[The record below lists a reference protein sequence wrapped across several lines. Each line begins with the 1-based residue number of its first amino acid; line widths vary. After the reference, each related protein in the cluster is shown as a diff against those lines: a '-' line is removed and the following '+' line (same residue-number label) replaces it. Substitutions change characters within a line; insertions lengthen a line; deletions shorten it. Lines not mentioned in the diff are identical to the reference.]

1 MINKVRGGIFL
12 KDNEYLNMF
21 FAEAKEY
28 IEVLNNGI
36 LTLENDP
43 EDKETIDAIFR
54 AAHSLKGMAAAM
66 GFEKLTELTH
76 KLENSLDKIRE
87 GKVSV
92 KTEFID
98 LLFQALDNIQYL
110 VKAVEDNGGEE
121 PEDFDID
128 ALVAELIAYTENSVV
143 EGKSKIQKS
152 SDGLEDFLTDSEKEE
167 LLDRKKDKERVY
179 QLKAEIVEEEFKS
192 VRAFMLLKKLD
203 EIGQL
208 FKSNPSRDEIENS
221 ELDIEDLDII
231 ALSWLDSEEFKTEL
245 ESQQSVNLIN
255 LEELQNSQLETNKES
270 TSKKIDSKKTGVS
283 SFNSSSTVRVDI
295 SKLDTLMN
303 MVGELLIN
311 KSRLESLNIRKT
323 KFTEI
328 MPQLD
333 RVTMDLHHIVMQ
345 IRMVPVGVMF
355 SRFPRMMRDLS
366 NKMDK
371 KIDFVMTGQE
381 TELDRSIIDELAD
394 PLTHL
399 LRNAIDHGIEKPAER
414 KANGKDEEGR
424 IELTA
429 YQKGSEIIIEV
440 KDDGAGIEAAAIAK
454 KAVAKGI
461 VEEEEIQQMEKRDIL
476 DFVFHPGFSTA
487 QEITDVSGRG
497 VGMDIVRS
505 TVKKLD
511 GQVSINSEPG
521 EGSTFKITLPL
532 TLAISQALMVKILG
546 DTFAIPLN
554 SVSETLTIEPQNIKK
569 IRGKDV
575 IVLRETTIPIV
586 SAASIFGNEK
596 QETFRNSEK
605 DLSVVIL
612 KSGERKVGLV
622 VGQLLN
628 QQEIVIKSL
637 GKYLQDTRYISG
649 ATIIGDGDVALI
661 IDVRDVVSK

>member
-1 MINKVRGGIFL
+1 MQE
-12 KDNEYLNMF
+12 NEYLKIF

-36 LTLENDP
+36 LTLENNP

-87 GKVSV
+87 GEIKV

-110 VKAVEDNGGEE
+110 VKAVEENNGKE
-121 PEDFDID
+121 PEGFDLD
-128 ALVAELIAYTENSVV
+128 ALIAELNAYTEANDFKESQTAAVDTSENV
-143 EGKSKIQKS
+143 R
-152 SDGLEDFLTDSEKEE
+152 DFLTEAEKEE
-167 LLDRKKDKERVY
+167 LLERKKDKEKVY
-179 QLKAEIVEEEFKS
+179 HLKAEVVDEEFKS

-208 FKSNPSRDEIENS
+208 FKSEPPRNTIENS
-221 ELDIEDLDII
+221 EADIDQLNII
-231 ALSWLDSEEFKTEL
+231 ALSWLEKEEFKTEI
-245 ESQQSVNLIN
+245 EAQSSIKLIS
-255 LEELQNSQLETNKES
+255 LDELQSSEI
-270 TSKKIDSKKTGVS
+270 KIDSEKESKSNTVQKNKVS

-311 KSRLESLNIRKT
+311 KSRLESLDIKKT
-323 KFTEI
+323 KFKEI

-355 SRFPRMMRDLS
+355 SRFPRMMRDLA
-366 NKMDK
+366 NKMNK
-371 KIDFVMTGQE
+371 EIDFVMSGQE

-399 LRNAIDHGIEKPAER
+399 LRNAIDHGIEKPAAR
-414 KANGKDEEGR
+414 KAAGKDGKGKV
-424 IELTA
+424 ELLA

-440 KDDGAGIEAAAIAK
+440 KDDGAGIKAAAIAK
-454 KAVAKGI
+454 KAVDKGI
-461 VEEEEIQQMEKRDIL
+461 IEQEEVEQLEKRDIL

-511 GQVSINSEPG
+511 GQVSIDSEPG

-532 TLAISQALMVKILG
+532 TLAISQALMVKIIG
-546 DTFAIPLN
+546 DTFAIPL
-554 SVSETLTIEPQNIKK
+554 SAVSETLTIETENIKK

-586 SAASIFGNEK
+586 SAAAIFGDDDQK
-596 QETFRNSEK
+596 SFKNSEK

-622 VGQLLN
+622 VEELLN

-637 GKYLQDTRYISG
+637 GKYLQETRYISG

-661 IDVRDVVSK
+661 VDVRDVVSR

>member
-1 MINKVRGGIFL
+1 MQE
-12 KDNEYLNMF
+12 NEYLKIF

-36 LTLENDP
+36 LTLENNP

-87 GKVSV
+87 GEIKV

-110 VKAVEDNGGEE
+110 VKAVEENNGKE
-121 PEDFDID
+121 PEGFDLD
-128 ALVAELIAYTENSVV
+128 ALIAELNAYTKANDFKESQTAAVDTSENVR
-143 EGKSKIQKS
+143 
-152 SDGLEDFLTDSEKEE
+152 DFLTEAEKEE
-167 LLDRKKDKERVY
+167 LLERKKDKEKVY
-179 QLKAEIVEEEFKS
+179 HLKAEVVDEEFKS

-208 FKSNPSRDEIENS
+208 FKSEPPRNTIENS
-221 ELDIEDLDII
+221 EADIDQLNII
-231 ALSWLDSEEFKTEL
+231 ALSWLEKEEFKTEI
-245 ESQQSVNLIN
+245 EAQSSIKLIS
-255 LEELQNSQLETNKES
+255 LDELQSSEI
-270 TSKKIDSKKTGVS
+270 KIDSEKESKSNTVQKNKVS

-311 KSRLESLNIRKT
+311 KSRLESLDIKKT
-323 KFTEI
+323 KFKEI

-355 SRFPRMMRDLS
+355 SRFPRMMRDLA
-366 NKMDK
+366 NKMNK
-371 KIDFVMTGQE
+371 EIDFVMSGQE

-414 KANGKDEEGR
+414 KAAGKDEKGKV
-424 IELTA
+424 ELLA

-440 KDDGAGIEAAAIAK
+440 KDDGAGIKAAAIAK
-454 KAVAKGI
+454 KAVDKGI
-461 VEEEEIQQMEKRDIL
+461 IEQEEVEQLEKRDIL

-511 GQVSINSEPG
+511 GQVSIDSEPG

-532 TLAISQALMVKILG
+532 TLAISQALMVKIIG
-546 DTFAIPLN
+546 DTFAIPL
-554 SVSETLTIEPQNIKK
+554 SAVSETLTIETENIKK

-586 SAASIFGNEK
+586 SAAAIFGDDDQK
-596 QETFRNSEK
+596 SFKNSEK

-622 VGQLLN
+622 VEELLN

-637 GKYLQDTRYISG
+637 GKYLQETRYISG

-661 IDVRDVVSK
+661 VDVRDVVSR